1 MTQND
6 ALKDLDYIKS
16 VALSGE
22 NAPLNGG
29 RYGLFWG
36 SLLCITFL
44 AHWFVGSGAAGI
56 DPNFVGAVWMA
67 YGVYAVIGSVVLGL
81 SMKGKTN
88 NAAAQKVERHIW
100 SSFAFALLALF
111 IGVLLNILIGQG
123 SPSMFDLVVPFAFAG
138 YGMAYLTTAAFGNHA
153 RLRLPGYGSIIAAA
167 VAMALYG
174 RIELYLFA
182 AVAIILVIVL
192 PAIGTLKLERQ
203 HA

>member
-22 NAPLNGG
+22 NAPLHGG

-44 AHWFVGSGAAGI
+44 AHWFVGSGTAGI

-67 YGVYAVIGSVVLGL
+67 YGVCAVIGSIVLGL
-81 SMKGKTN
+81 SMKDKN
-88 NAAAQKVERHIW
+88 SNAAAQKVERHVW

-111 IGVLLNILIGQG
+111 IGIVGQIALG
-123 SPSMFDLVVPFAFAG
+123 QASAAMFDLVLPFAFAG

-153 RLRLPGYGSIIAAA
+153 RLRLPATAQSSPRLSLWRFMA
-167 VAMALYG
+167 VLNFTF
-174 RIELYLFA
+174 LQPLQLFW
-182 AVAIILVIVL
+182 LSSF
-192 PAIGTLKLERQ
+192 PQLE
-203 HA
+203 H